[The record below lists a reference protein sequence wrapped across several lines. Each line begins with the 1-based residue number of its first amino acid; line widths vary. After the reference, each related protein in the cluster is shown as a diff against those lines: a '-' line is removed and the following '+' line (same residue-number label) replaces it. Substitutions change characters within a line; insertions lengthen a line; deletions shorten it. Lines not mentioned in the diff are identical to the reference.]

1 MNNQEK
7 NIKLKEIKQKCISII
22 EEEAKL
28 KGIKINI
35 SPITVIE
42 FYNSDFFEQQN
53 HTKLQRTK
61 IKYSLRKS
69 AGIFDANTE
78 KIMIF
83 IDRLA
88 KGEKIDST
96 NKFISILFAM
106 YHELKHQLQY
116 GCKETT
122 LFEEFIIEIE
132 RIIMALFP
140 RDYAKNHNR
149 YYIEIDANLYAYEKT
164 LEYTKNN
171 QPDKYNEIKQFL
183 DAKWMSQNKYYQLN
197 YNSQEIFD
205 KFYEFCKQNK
215 YGMAFLGIPNLDTF
229 IDMSNNFKPLSK
241 IITKSKT
248 ENIDKNIIL
257 TILGSESYLNQLDIS
272 KLNEEETKFIL
283 NIINIILD
291 NEEKRIKETTKYY
304 EERKIT
310 RKEYITSITTISN
323 KLRQIKLELKREQR
337 YIVDQKINNHSNEYI
352 KKLQKIK
359 SELISH

>member
-7 NIKLKEIKQKCISII
+7 NIKLKEIKQECISII

-28 KGIKINI
+28 QGIKTNI
-35 SPITVIE
+35 SPITIVE
-42 FYNSDFFEQQN
+42 FYNSDFFKQHS
-53 HTKLQRTK
+53 HTKLQKTK

-83 IDRLA
+83 IDRLT

-96 NKFISILFAM
+96 NKFIAILFAM
-106 YHELKHQLQY
+106 YHELKHQLQH
-116 GCKETT
+116 GCKDTT

-132 RIIMALFP
+132 RIIMAILP

-164 LEYTKNN
+164 LEYAKKN
-171 QPDKYNEIKQFL
+171 QPDKYEEIEQFL
-183 DAKWMSQNKYYQLN
+183 DAKWISQNKYYQLN
-197 YNSQEIFD
+197 YNSQKAFD
-205 KFYEFCKQNK
+205 KFYEFCKKNK
-215 YGMAFLGIPNLDTF
+215 YGMTFFGIPQLDAF
-229 IDMSNNFKPLSK
+229 IDMSNDFKPLSK
-241 IITKSKT
+241 IITKSKIV
-248 ENIDKNIIL
+248 NIDQNIIL

-310 RKEYITSITTISN
+310 RKEYLASISSISN
-323 KLRQIKLELKREQR
+323 KLRQIKLELKREQK
-337 YIVDQKINNHSNEYI
+337 YIIDQKINNHSNEYI